1 MRIIKYF
8 ILLLFPLILQAQLAQ
23 NQNNKNWPPEINSD
37 TIFTYKTIDE
47 TKLNLWVFNPSKR
60 FKSDEK
66 PAIVFFFG
74 GGFRMGTPKQFE
86 EHSKYLSARGIVS
99 IVVDYR
105 VSSRNKTKPIES
117 LNDAKSA
124 MRWVRKHSKSL
135 GIDPNRIIASGGSAG
150 GALAALT
157 GTVKMFDEKNEDL
170 NISSKPNAMVL
181 FNPGVIMSPV
191 EEYPLSMM
199 SERRKKSA
207 TKLNF
212 GVDPKHFSPYNYI
225 DDQTPPTII
234 FHGKNDTTIDPKTV
248 VLFNQKMKKFGNTS
262 MLYLYAGKA
271 HGFFNYGLEQNG
283 PFIDTMRKVDDF
295 LINLGYIEPLP
306 PSVSM

>member
-1 MRIIKYF
+1 MKTIKYF
-8 ILLLFPLILQAQLAQ
+8 IFLFPLILLGQ
-23 NQNNKNWPPEINSD
+23 NYDNSYPPEIDSD
-37 TIFTYKTIDE
+37 TIFTYKTIDK

-60 FKSDEK
+60 YNSSEK
-66 PAIVFFFG
+66 AAIIFFFG
-74 GGFRMGTPKQFE
+74 GGFRMGSPKQFE
-86 EHSKYLSARGIVS
+86 EHSKYLSARGMVS

-105 VSSRNKTKPIES
+105 VSSRNKTKPIKC

-124 MRWVRKHSKSL
+124 VRWVRKHSKSL

-181 FNPGVIMSPV
+181 FNPGLIMSPV
-191 EEYPLSMM
+191 EEYPPSVI
-199 SERRKKSA
+199 SERIKKGR
-207 TKLNF
+207 TKLNL
-212 GVDPKHFSPYNYI
+212 GVEPKLFSPYNYI

-248 VLFNQKMKKFGNTS
+248 VLFNQKMKKFGNDS
-262 MLYLYAGKA
+262 ELYLYKGKT
-271 HGFFNYGLEQNG
+271 HGFFNYGLELNG
-283 PFIDTMRKVDDF
+283 PFVDTMRKVDDF
-295 LINLGYIEPLP
+295 LVNLGYIESLP
-306 PSVSM
+306 ESVGM